1 MMNPARQDW
10 VYFDLNRGECA
21 NILPIYLKEI
31 KVIFYCYSCS
41 SSGILQPKNSIVLSF
56 DNARLNQ
63 GQNQWSTRPRI
74 FFITFMDFTVSFKIV
89 SVQ

>member
-31 KVIFYCYSCS
+31 KVI
-41 SSGILQPKNSIVLSF
+41 VLC
-56 DNARLNQ
+56 
-63 GQNQWSTRPRI
+63 
-74 FFITFMDFTVSFKIV
+74 
-89 SVQ
+89 